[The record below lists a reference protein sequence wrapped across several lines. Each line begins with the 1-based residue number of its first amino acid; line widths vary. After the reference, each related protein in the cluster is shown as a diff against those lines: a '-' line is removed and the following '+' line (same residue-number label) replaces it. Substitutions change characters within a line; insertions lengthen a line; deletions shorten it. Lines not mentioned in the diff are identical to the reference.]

1 MDRIE
6 IPAGAAASR
15 AHQSARLATLIDLLG
30 QRERWSIAELAERF
44 DVSEETVRR
53 DVRQLEQAGR
63 VQKVHGGVCLPGGVL
78 EPPYRQ
84 RLRDQAE
91 AKRRIAERALA
102 LVQPGMTV
110 MLDSG
115 TTTLCLARALRGVR
129 DLTVITNSVEVAAEV
144 LGHPGQRLF
153 VAGGTVD
160 PDYHAAFG
168 SEPIDYCRQF
178 APDLTI
184 LSMGAVD
191 AARGF
196 LDFHAGEAAFKRSL
210 LARARRVAV
219 LCDAT
224 KFDKPGFLHVADFA
238 DVQELVTDQAPTKDI
253 AAAAAAAGTTIHLAE
268 G

>member
-1 MDRIE
+1 MEHLDT
-6 IPAGAAASR
+6 PARATATRAS
-15 AHQSARLATLIDLLG
+15 QNARLATLLELLAQRG
-30 QRERWSIAELAERF
+30 QWSIGELAGRF
-44 DVSEETVRR
+44 DVSEETIRR

-63 VQKVHGGVCLPGGVL
+63 VQKIHGGVCLPGGVL

-91 AKRRIAERALA
+91 AKQRIADRAVA
-102 LVQPGMTV
+102 LVQPGMTL

-115 TTTLCLARALRGVR
+115 TTTLWLARALGHVR
-129 DLTVITNSVEVAAEV
+129 DLTVITNSMEIAAQV

-153 VAGGTVD
+153 VAGGAID

-168 SEPIDYCRQF
+168 SEAIDYCRQF

-191 AARGF
+191 PLRGF
-196 LDFHAGEAAFKRSL
+196 LDFDAGEAAFKRSL
-210 LARARRVAV
+210 LPQARRVAV

-224 KFDKPGFLHVADFA
+224 KFDKSGFVHVAQFG
-238 DVQELVTDQAPTKDI
+238 DVHDLVTDQSPPEEI
-253 AAAAAAAGTTIHLAE
+253 ARAAAAAGTMIHLV
-268 G
+268 